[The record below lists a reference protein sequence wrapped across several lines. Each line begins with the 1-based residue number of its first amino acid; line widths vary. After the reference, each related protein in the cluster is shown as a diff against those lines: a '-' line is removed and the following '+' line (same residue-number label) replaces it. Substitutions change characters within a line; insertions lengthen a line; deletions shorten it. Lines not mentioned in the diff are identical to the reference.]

1 VFYLGRVLELLSIEC
16 IQEEFFA
23 LVSLKIGNEE
33 VTFKWQIDSITW
45 ESLNRKIVGTS
56 KQKYRLSLDCFLDK
70 EKNGYYSFLTVV
82 TSKSSETV
90 RFTCSENYAKNIN
103 WINSLTSLQE
113 FVKQTSQTNKIINK
127 SQDSTKNKF
136 GFRNKKVNKLTKSL
150 GWAILLIGIG
160 LTFFLNFEKYNVTE
174 TVSAE
179 NENILQLPRKE
190 NKKEVVPSN
199 IYMDTSSKPEEN
211 ILPRKENKK
220 EVVPSNIYMDTS
232 SKPEEN
238 IKSTENSSVLKLKQ
252 GVTYNLP
259 DGYVALTFDDGPS
272 IYTKEIVEILKQYNV
287 GGTFFFVGNNVNKY
301 PEYVTYVQSSG
312 YSIGNHSTS
321 HKELTKISKGEIKE
335 EIDLTESYL
344 KEITGQSIDLFRPPY
359 GSMNNDL
366 LTTISDRNFKT
377 IMWNRDTEDWNSR
390 DTNAIINYVFETE
403 SSGSIY
409 LFHELEATVEALP
422 IIIEHFQSQGLKIV
436 SLQ

>member
-1 VFYLGRVLELLSIEC
+1 MFYLGRVLELLSIEC

-23 LVSLKIGNEE
+23 LVSLKIGNEK

-82 TSKSSETV
+82 TNKSSETV

-136 GFRNKKVNKLTKSL
+136 GFRNKKINKLTKSL

-179 NENILQLPRKE
+179 NENILQ
-190 NKKEVVPSN
+190 
-199 IYMDTSSKPEEN
+199 
-211 ILPRKENKK
+211 LPRKENKK

-301 PEYVTYVQSSG
+301 PEYVTYVQSSW

-321 HKELTKISKGEIKE
+321 HKELTKISKGEIEE

-390 DTNAIINYVFETE
+390 DPNAIINYVFETE

>member
-1 VFYLGRVLELLSIEC
+1 MFYLGRVLELLSIEC

-82 TSKSSETV
+82 TNKSSETV

-113 FVKQTSQTNKIINK
+113 FVKQPSQTNKIIYK

-179 NENILQLPRKE
+179 NENILQLPILNFEKYNVTETVSAE
-190 NKKEVVPSN
+190 N
-199 IYMDTSSKPEEN
+199 EN
-211 ILPRKENKK
+211 ILQLPRKENKK

>member
-136 GFRNKKVNKLTKSL
+136 GFRNKKINKLTKSL

-179 NENILQLPRKE
+179 NENILQLPILNFEKYNVTETVSAE
-190 NKKEVVPSN
+190 N
-199 IYMDTSSKPEEN
+199 EN
-211 ILPRKENKK
+211 ILQLPRKENKK

-321 HKELTKISKGEIKE
+321 HKELTKISKEEIKE

>member
-1 VFYLGRVLELLSIEC
+1 MFYLGRVLELLSIEC

-23 LVSLKIGNEE
+23 LVSLKIGNEK

-82 TSKSSETV
+82 TNKSSETV

-136 GFRNKKVNKLTKSL
+136 GFRNKKINKLTKSL

-211 ILPRKENKK
+211 I
-220 EVVPSNIYMDTS
+220 
-232 SKPEEN
+232 
-238 IKSTENSSVLKLKQ
+238 KSTENSSVLKLKQ

-259 DGYVALTFDDGPS
+259 DGYVALT
-272 IYTKEIVEILKQYNV
+272 
-287 GGTFFFVGNNVNKY
+287 
-301 PEYVTYVQSSG
+301 
-312 YSIGNHSTS
+312 
-321 HKELTKISKGEIKE
+321 
-335 EIDLTESYL
+335 
-344 KEITGQSIDLFRPPY
+344 
-359 GSMNNDL
+359 
-366 LTTISDRNFKT
+366 
-377 IMWNRDTEDWNSR
+377 
-390 DTNAIINYVFETE
+390 
-403 SSGSIY
+403 
-409 LFHELEATVEALP
+409 
-422 IIIEHFQSQGLKIV
+422 
-436 SLQ
+436 